1 MKTRKQYNINTKK
14 TKSKRYKR
22 TKKQKGGVNCDF
34 LKDLKDSQ
42 DSQDLFKHLRVKKNY
57 NISQMLQ
64 RIFPFEECKNNN
76 NNTCDIY
83 YCEKEKEKEK
93 EKKQCVPK
101 TPKTIIHQ
109 GDKKVETSGVLGQFA
124 KNFAEISIIN
134 KNTNLY
140 SYFQEQIK
148 KLFDLPNDYKSNN
161 VNKVS
166 NNLLTWSDYLDIDIY
181 KNNINKQNCKKNYY
195 KFRKIVVDALI
206 VMIIIALCK
215 KNGKTNY
222 EIKKG
227 EISIY
232 KTDTNNNDKLTI
244 IYQSVGS
251 ETPKSDYDLTLYSI
265 PVSEITPE
273 ITAIFNSSFLYGL
286 GKTAGEL
293 FDTNLY
299 SHIFYI
305 YSMSKLNTVQTTQP
319 FFLNLDTKE
328 GINKYFLNSG
338 HDYFHKN
345 EILYANLILLEY
357 TGNYNF
363 EDLLKEQKFLET
375 YKNTISNNSN
385 NSNKFTIVSDS
396 LFITQQSQYYS
407 DLTLQELSLSK
418 SNTKKN
424 TNIISNNNNK
434 SLNPKKCINLNNK
447 PSSSTCKN
455 FTDTGL
461 DISSRLSVDTST
473 ITLLSYLENDINN
486 GNEKNL
492 LGYINS
498 MRLSLW
504 FADETYHTF
513 SAYFHVIHCVTIPG
527 SNIKTINDLLTNNKK
542 SFMNICKVSAIE
554 NFNFMFHYFKKD
566 TAQFIKKTA
575 KYLARLSHAL
585 AIIKMLKDNTNTNT
599 QFILSES
606 NLEEFKNFGNH
617 TDITNIYKYGQ
628 NVNNQTNFSGLDF
641 SKLKKI
647 LENITL
653 PLTILQKIYNLFVNE
668 DKDEYEDKG
677 FNISYLDL
685 IIKPNIN

>member
-1 MKTRKQYNINTKK
+1 MKTRKP
-14 TKSKRYKR
+14 KSKRYKR
-22 TKKQKGGVNCDF
+22 TKKQKGGNVNCDF
-34 LKDLKDSQ
+34 LKDSE
-42 DSQDLFKHLRVKKNY
+42 DLFRHLRVKKNY

-76 NNTCDIY
+76 TCDND
-83 YCEKEKEKEK
+83 YCEKEKEIEIEK
-93 EKKQCVPK
+93 EKKKNNQTKCV
-101 TPKTIIHQ
+101 PKTIIHQ
-109 GDKKVETSGVLGQFA
+109 GDKKVETSGVLGEFAQNFA
-124 KNFAEISIIN
+124 KIN
-134 KNTNLY
+134 TIKKDTNLY

-166 NNLLTWSDYLDIDIY
+166 NNLLTWSDYLDIVID
-181 KNNINKQNCKKNYY
+181 KKNINKLNCKNNYY

-227 EISIY
+227 VNSIY
-232 KTDTNNNDKLTI
+232 KTDANNNDKLTI

-251 ETPKSDYDLTLYSI
+251 ETPTSDYDLTLYSI

-305 YSMSKLNTVQTTQP
+305 YSKSILNTPVNTQP

-338 HDYFHKN
+338 NDGFHKN

-357 TGNYNF
+357 VGNYNF
-363 EDLLKEQKFLET
+363 NDLLENQTFLET

-385 NSNKFTIVSDS
+385 KSNKSNNSTKSTLVSDS

-407 DLTLQELSLSK
+407 DLTLPELSLPK
-418 SNTKKN
+418 SNNNNN
-424 TNIISNNNNK
+424 TNTISNNNNN
-434 SLNPKKCINLNNK
+434 LNPKKCIKLNNK
-447 PSSSTCKN
+447 PSSSTCKK
-455 FTDTGL
+455 FTDTEFGL

-473 ITLLSYLENDINN
+473 INLLSELEKDINN
-486 GNEKNL
+486 GNKKNL

-527 SNIKTINDLLTNNKK
+527 SNIKTINNLLTNNKT

-554 NFNFMFHYFKKD
+554 NFNFMFHYYKKD
-566 TAQFIKKTA
+566 RKQFIKKTA
-575 KYLARLSHAL
+575 KYLSRLSHAL
-585 AIIKMLKDNTNTNT
+585 AIIKMLKNNTNT
-599 QFILSES
+599 QIILSES

-628 NVNNQTNFSGLDF
+628 IVNVNNKKNFSGLDF
-641 SKLKKI
+641 SNLKNI
-647 LENITL
+647 LENNT
-653 PLTILQKIYNLFVNE
+653 PTHTSLTILQSIYNLFVN
-668 DKDEYEDKG
+668 EDKG

>member
-34 LKDLKDSQ
+34 LK

-76 NNTCDIY
+76 NNTCDID
-83 YCEKEKEKEK
+83 YCEKEKEK

-101 TPKTIIHQ
+101 TITNQ

-124 KNFAEISIIN
+124 KNFAEISII
-134 KNTNLY
+134 KEDTNLY

-161 VNKVS
+161 VNKVNKVS
-166 NNLLTWSDYLDIDIY
+166 NNLLTWSEYLDID
-181 KNNINKQNCKKNYY
+181 KSNINKKNCKENYY

-232 KTDTNNNDKLTI
+232 KTNTNNNDKLTI

-305 YSMSKLNTVQTTQP
+305 YSKSILNTTVNTQP

-338 HDYFHKN
+338 HNDFHKN

-357 TGNYNF
+357 IGNYNF
-363 EDLLKEQKFLET
+363 EDLLKVEDLLKEQKFLET

-385 NSNKFTIVSDS
+385 NSNKSTIVSDS

-407 DLTLQELSLSK
+407 DLTLPELSLSK
-418 SNTKKN
+418 SNNKKN

-527 SNIKTINDLLTNNKK
+527 SNIKTINDLLTNNNKK

-585 AIIKMLKDNTNTNT
+585 AIIKMLKTNTNT

-617 TDITNIYKYGQ
+617 TDITNRYKYDQ

-641 SKLKKI
+641 IKLINI
-647 LENITL
+647 LENNTL
-653 PLTILQKIYNLFVNE
+653 TPLTILQKIYNLFVNE
-668 DKDEYEDKG
+668 DEDEDKDKDKG

>member
-1 MKTRKQYNINTKK
+1 MKTRKQYTKK

-22 TKKQKGGVNCDF
+22 TKKQKGGNVKCDF
-34 LKDLKDSQ
+34 LKD
-42 DSQDLFKHLRVKKNY
+42 SQDLFRHLRVKENY

-64 RIFPFEECKNNN
+64 RIFPFEECKNNE
-76 NNTCDIY
+76 TMCDTE
-83 YCEKEKEKEK
+83 YCEKEKEKN
-93 EKKQCVPK
+93 QCVPK
-101 TPKTIIHQ
+101 TTIKQ
-109 GDKKVETSGVLGQFA
+109 GDKKGETSGVLGQFA
-124 KNFAEISIIN
+124 KNFAEISTI
-134 KNTNLY
+134 KEDTNLY
-140 SYFQEQIK
+140 SYFQDQIK

-166 NNLLTWSDYLDIDIY
+166 NNLLTWSDYLDIN
-181 KNNINKQNCKKNYY
+181 KTNINKTNINKLNCKENYY

-227 EISIY
+227 VNSIY
-232 KTDTNNNDKLTI
+232 KTDANNNDKLTI

-251 ETPKSDYDLTLYSI
+251 ETPTSDYDLTLYSI

-305 YSMSKLNTVQTTQP
+305 YSKSILNTPVNTQP

-338 HDYFHKN
+338 NDGFHKN

-357 TGNYNF
+357 VGNYNF
-363 EDLLKEQKFLET
+363 NDLLEKQTFLET
-375 YKNTISNNSN
+375 YKNTNSNKSNKSNKSNNSTK
-385 NSNKFTIVSDS
+385 STLVSDS

-407 DLTLQELSLSK
+407 DLTLPELSLPK
-418 SNTKKN
+418 SNNNNN
-424 TNIISNNNNK
+424 TNTISKNNK
-434 SLNPKKCINLNNK
+434 SLNPKKCIKLNNK
-447 PSSSTCKN
+447 PSYSTCKN
-455 FTDTGL
+455 FTETGL
-461 DISSRLSVDTST
+461 DISSRLTVDTST
-473 ITLLSYLENDINN
+473 IKLLSELEKDINN
-486 GNEKNL
+486 GNKKNL

-527 SNIKTINDLLTNNKK
+527 SNIETINDLLTKNKK

-566 TAQFIKKTA
+566 IAQFIKKTA

-585 AIIKMLKDNTNTNT
+585 AIIKMLKENTNT
-599 QFILSES
+599 QFRLSES

-617 TDITNIYKYGQ
+617 TDITNRYKYGQ
-628 NVNNQTNFSGLDF
+628 IVNNQTNFSGLDF
-641 SKLKKI
+641 SKLKNI
-647 LENITL
+647 LENNTL
-653 PLTILQKIYNLFVNE
+653 TPKTLTILQSIYNFFVN
-668 DKDEYEDKG
+668 EDKG